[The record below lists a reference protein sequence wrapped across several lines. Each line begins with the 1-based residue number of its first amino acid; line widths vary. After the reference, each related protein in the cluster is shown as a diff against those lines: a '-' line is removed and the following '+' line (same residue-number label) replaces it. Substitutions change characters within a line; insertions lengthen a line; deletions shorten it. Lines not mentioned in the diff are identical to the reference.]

1 MRLAANT
8 DSGFPVIL
16 SLWFLAKE
24 GELFAV
30 VHRDARIVKRLRANS
45 RCAFE
50 ISLNEAPY
58 RGVRGQAVA
67 SIESQG
73 ASALLQRLLERY
85 RISSDSTLGRF
96 LLARAEEELVVRLRP
111 WRVASWDY
119 SERMKD
125 ALGR

>member
-50 ISLNEAPY
+50 VSVNEVPY

-73 ASALLQRLLERY
+73 AGALLQRSADLAHRGQFSGASDGTVTADYLL
-85 RISSDSTLGRF
+85 DQ
-96 LLARAEEELVVRLRP
+96 
-111 WRVASWDY
+111 
-119 SERMKD
+119 
-125 ALGR
+125 